1 MSSIAETRVGNLAV
15 QLTSFVGRRRE
26 VSDAKRLLSA
36 SRLVTLTGPGGVGKT
51 RLALKL
57 AADVR
62 RAFGDG
68 VWLVELDQLRDPALV
83 SDTVAESLGLREQSG
98 RPPIAALAEFLAGR
112 RVLLVLDNCEH
123 LVEAVVVLAGTLLR
137 CCPQLRI
144 LATSREI
151 RAAYPFS
158 PVPTRHHVT
167 WAHGPGVYAMC
178 AIDALGMSAML
189 GHPVTVISTEP
200 GTEHEVIVQVDH
212 VTARWNPNTA
222 VVFAGATG
230 DGCCPSVDRTCGHI
244 NFFTTAEAA
253 RAWAARNPGVT
264 GNVLNRDQAL
274 APGITS
280 AAS

>member
-1 MSSIAETRVGNLAV
+1 MREIPDLELNKNRAAAALTLPARQLHQWILTAFAETGHAPPRNDVERTARDCGIDSGPALSELTGSDVLAV
-15 QLTSFVGRRRE
+15 DEKG
-26 VSDAKRLLSA
+26 
-36 SRLVTLTGPGGVGKT
+36 
-51 RLALKL
+51 
-57 AADVR
+57 
-62 RAFGDG
+62 
-68 VWLVELDQLRDPALV
+68 
-83 SDTVAESLGLREQSG
+83 
-98 RPPIAALAEFLAGR
+98 
-112 RVLLVLDNCEH
+112 
-123 LVEAVVVLAGTLLR
+123 
-137 CCPQLRI
+137 
-144 LATSREI
+144 EI

-274 APGITS
+274 AHGITEFGGLLKPLGHNTRDE
-280 AAS
+280 